1 MPEIFNEVLSREL
14 LQVAGQD
21 KAKDLNE
28 AIVGA
33 LEDTCPK
40 VMKSK
45 KAIPWWNKTL
55 TRRRA
60 RVRKSRAKFQ
70 RCGNPD
76 RRAVLQGEYR
86 RQRNV

>member
-1 MPEIFNEVLSREL
+1 MPEILNEVLSRKL

-40 VMKSK
+40 VMKFK
-45 KAIPWWNKTL
+45 KAIPW
-55 TRRRA
+55 
-60 RVRKSRAKFQ
+60 
-70 RCGNPD
+70 
-76 RRAVLQGEYR
+76 
-86 RQRNV
+86 